1 MSEVFFILTTLYVAY
16 VIFSVVTD
24 KKKAPPKQTHVATPQ
39 IRVPPKA
46 SPAVTKTSSPIVNNP
61 HKKNTTAVTS
71 NSIRNPKTGEVA
83 KIPNNYR
90 FSKRWIKEILVTE
103 GLLEKIYKNS
113 ELTDEVNGK
122 IKQALVNLRG
132 IEKYQPE

>member
-1 MSEVFFILTTLYVAY
+1 
-16 VIFSVVTD
+16 
-24 KKKAPPKQTHVATPQ
+24 
-39 IRVPPKA
+39 
-46 SPAVTKTSSPIVNNP
+46 
-61 HKKNTTAVTS
+61 
-71 NSIRNPKTGEVA
+71 VA